1 MDRNSIEPAE
11 APDPACEKL
20 RAALGLTVAGA
31 WARQLSVPGTE
42 DPGTL
47 PKPTTAIIRGNGQ
60 PTRSAVELRPLK
72 AQGAQCRGDWGYCS
86 PLFGSYEHPVG
97 ATLMSQEPQAKPFA
111 HLDAPNAELYRC
123 VMGVFVAAK
132 RRFLVHLR
140 PEDLGSS
147 LNEVGGAPADL
158 AAVEAALRQLEQW
171 RNLRAD
177 PDTSRVT
184 TVDDFYR
191 PRYLYQLTPE
201 GEAAELAL
209 AAYDKAL
216 GNRGELQSV
225 ALEDIRVRLR
235 GLRRQAEAPNRDP
248 AVVHSLLRELSTL
261 LDGLAANASAFMSGL
276 QRTIDLQD
284 VNEEAFIAYKERLIG
299 YLERFVGD
307 LVVKS
312 AEISTILRALD
323 PSEVDGLLALAAAR
337 EATDAAPDEK
347 GQEAAVRAKL
357 EAWQARWSGLRSWFV
372 GDRAHP
378 SQAALLRQRARAA
391 IPALLAVVAT
401 LQERRTGRSDRSA
414 DFRTLARWFAEAPS
428 EAEAHRLWRA
438 AFGISSARHLTV
450 DGTTLQAR
458 QEQPVPATTSWADA
472 PPVVISPRL
481 HATGRHQRRGPPSRI
496 VDRSQARQ
504 RLEELLVVERTQTEV
519 ARRRLATG
527 RPVRLSDLGALDRD
541 EFALFLGLLGDA
553 LAAGPP
559 TPGGGVKTTTSDGTI
574 AIALEPTGDG
584 ATAEIVTPDGAL
596 RGPDHVITIT
606 NLTDP
611 GEAGLTD
618 GSLLAAS
625 GAER

>member
-1 MDRNSIEPAE
+1 M
-11 APDPACEKL
+11 
-20 RAALGLTVAGA
+20 G
-31 WARQLSVPGTE
+31 
-42 DPGTL
+42 
-47 PKPTTAIIRGNGQ
+47 
-60 PTRSAVELRPLK
+60 
-72 AQGAQCRGDWGYCS
+72 
-86 PLFGSYEHPVG
+86 
-97 ATLMSQEPQAKPFA
+97 QEPQAKPFA
-111 HLDAPNAELYRC
+111 HLDAPNAELYRR
-123 VMGVFVAAK
+123 VIGVFVAAK

-140 PEDLGSS
+140 PEDLASS
-147 LNEVGGAPADL
+147 LGEAGGASVDL
-158 AAVEAALRQLEQW
+158 AAVEAALKQLELW

-191 PRYLYQLTPE
+191 PRYLYQLTAE

-209 AAYDKAL
+209 AAYDEAL
-216 GNRGELQSV
+216 DNRGELQSV

-235 GLRRQAEAPNRDP
+235 SLRQHAEARDRDS

-261 LDGLAANASAFMSGL
+261 LDGLAANASAFMSSL

-284 VNEEAFIAYKERLIG
+284 ADEDAFIAYKDRLIG

-312 AEISTILRALD
+312 AEIATTLRALD
-323 PSEVDGLLALAAAR
+323 RHQVDGLLALAASR
-337 EATDAAPDEK
+337 EAADAAHDK
-347 GQEAAVRAKL
+347 GEEEAVRAKL
-357 EAWQARWSGLRSWFV
+357 EAWQARWSGLLSFFL

-391 IPALLAVVAT
+391 IPALLASVAT

-414 DFRTLARWFAEAPS
+414 DVRALARWFAEAPS
-428 EAEAHRLWRA
+428 DAEAHRLWRA

-450 DGTTLQAR
+450 DGATLQTR
-458 QEQPVPATTSWADA
+458 EEQPVPAATSWADA

-481 HATGRHQRRGPPSRI
+481 HATGRHQRRGPPARI
-496 VDRSQARQ
+496 VDRSQARRQ
-504 RLEELLVVERTQTEV
+504 LEELLGAERRQTEA

-527 RPVRLSDLGALDRD
+527 RPIRLSDLGVLDRD

-559 TPGGGVKTTTSDGTI
+559 APSGAVETTTSDGTM
-574 AIALEPTGDG
+574 AITFEPTGDG
-584 ATAEIVTPDGAL
+584 VTAEIVTPGGVL
-596 RGPDHVITIT
+596 RGPDHVITIADL
-606 NLTDP
+606 NRP
-611 GEAGLTD
+611 GDAAGLA
-618 GSLLAAS
+618 GGPRLSAS

>member
-1 MDRNSIEPAE
+1 MSE
-11 APDPACEKL
+11 
-20 RAALGLTVAGA
+20 
-31 WARQLSVPGTE
+31 
-42 DPGTL
+42 
-47 PKPTTAIIRGNGQ
+47 Q
-60 PTRSAVELRPLK
+60 PP
-72 AQGAQCRGDWGYCS
+72 
-86 PLFGSYEHPVG
+86 
-97 ATLMSQEPQAKPFA
+97 AKPFT
-111 HLDAPNAELYRC
+111 HLDAPNAGLYRR
-123 VMGVFVAAK
+123 VMGDFVAAK

-140 PEDLGSS
+140 PEDLVSS
-147 LNEVGGAPADL
+147 LEGADGAAADL
-158 AAVEAALRQLEQW
+158 AVVEAALKQLEQW

-209 AAYDKAL
+209 AAYDEAL

-235 GLRRQAEAPNRDP
+235 SLRRLAEAPDPDP

-261 LDGLAANASAFMSGL
+261 LDGLAANASAFMSSL

-284 VNEEAFIAYKERLIG
+284 VDEDAFIAYKDRLIG
-299 YLERFVGD
+299 YLERFIGD
-307 LVVKS
+307 LVIKS
-312 AEISTILRALD
+312 AEISNTLRALAWT
-323 PSEVDGLLALAAAR
+323 EVDGLLALVAAR
-337 EATDAAPDEK
+337 EATDAAPD
-347 GQEAAVRAKL
+347 GQGEAVVARAKL
-357 EAWQARWSGLRSWFV
+357 EAWRARWDGLRSWFV

-391 IPALLAVVAT
+391 IPALLGVVTT

-428 EAEAHRLWRA
+428 DAEAHRLWRA
-438 AFGISSARHLTV
+438 AFGISSARHLTIDV
-450 DGTTLQAR
+450 ETLQAR
-458 QEQPVPATTSWADA
+458 EEEPVRAATSWAEA

-481 HATGRHQRRGPPSRI
+481 RATGRHQRRGGPARI
-496 VDRSQARQ
+496 VDRSQARR
-504 RLEELLVVERTQTEV
+504 RLEALLAAERTQTDA

-527 RPVRLSDLGALDRD
+527 RPTRLRDLAALDRD

-559 TPGGGVKTTTSDGTI
+559 APGGAVQTITADGTM
-574 AIALEPTGDG
+574 AITLEPTGDG
-584 ATAEIVTPDGAL
+584 ASAEIATPDGVL
-596 RGPDHVITIT
+596 RGPDHVITIVD
-606 NLTDP
+606 LTSP
-611 GEAGLTD
+611 GQAASPLVGEPI
-618 GSLLAAS
+618 LASS

>member
-1 MDRNSIEPAE
+1 
-11 APDPACEKL
+11 
-20 RAALGLTVAGA
+20 
-31 WARQLSVPGTE
+31 
-42 DPGTL
+42 
-47 PKPTTAIIRGNGQ
+47 
-60 PTRSAVELRPLK
+60 
-72 AQGAQCRGDWGYCS
+72 
-86 PLFGSYEHPVG
+86 
-97 ATLMSQEPQAKPFA
+97 MSQGPQAKPFA
-111 HLDAPNAELYRC
+111 HLDAPNAELYRR

-140 PEDLGSS
+140 PEDLASS
-147 LNEVGGAPADL
+147 LGGAGGAPVDL
-158 AAVEAALRQLEQW
+158 AAVEAALKQLEQW

-209 AAYDKAL
+209 AAYDEAL

-235 GLRRQAEAPNRDP
+235 SLCQHAQAPDRDL

-261 LDGLAANASAFMSGL
+261 LDGLAANASAFMSSL

-284 VNEEAFIAYKERLIG
+284 VDEDVFIAYKDRLIG

-312 AEISTILRALD
+312 AEISAALRALD
-323 PSEVDGLLALAAAR
+323 RHQVDGLLRLAAFR
-337 EATDAAPDEK
+337 EATDAAPDGK
-347 GQEAAVRAKL
+347 GEEEVARAKL
-357 EAWQARWSGLRSWFV
+357 EAWQVRWFGLCSWFL
-372 GDRAHP
+372 GDRTHP

-391 IPALLAVVAT
+391 IPALLTAVTT

-414 DFRTLARWFAEAPS
+414 DFRALARWFAETPS
-428 EAEAHRLWRA
+428 DAEAHRLWRA

-450 DGTTLQAR
+450 DAETLQAR
-458 QEQPVPATTSWADA
+458 QEQPVPPATSWAEA
-472 PPVVISPRL
+472 PPVLISPRL
-481 HATGRHQRRGPPSRI
+481 HTTGRHQRRGPPARI
-496 VDRSQARQ
+496 VDRNQARR
-504 RLEELLVVERTQTEV
+504 RLEELLAAERTQTEA
-519 ARRRLATG
+519 ARRQLATG

-541 EFALFLGLLGDA
+541 EFTLFLGLLCDA

-559 TPGGGVKTTTSDGTI
+559 APGGAVETTTSDGTM
-574 AIALEPTGDG
+574 AITLEPTRDG
-584 ATAEIVTPDGAL
+584 ATAEILTPDGML
-596 RGPDHVITIT
+596 RGPDHLITIT
-606 NLTDP
+606 DLTGP
-611 GEAGLTD
+611 GEAGPA
-618 GSLLAAS
+618 GGPVPAAR

>member
-1 MDRNSIEPAE
+1 
-11 APDPACEKL
+11 
-20 RAALGLTVAGA
+20 
-31 WARQLSVPGTE
+31 
-42 DPGTL
+42 
-47 PKPTTAIIRGNGQ
+47 
-60 PTRSAVELRPLK
+60 
-72 AQGAQCRGDWGYCS
+72 
-86 PLFGSYEHPVG
+86 
-97 ATLMSQEPQAKPFA
+97 MSQEPQAKPFA
-111 HLDAPNAELYRC
+111 HLDAPNAGLYRR

-132 RRFLVHLR
+132 RSFLVHLR
-140 PEDLGSS
+140 PEGLAASLG
-147 LNEVGGAPADL
+147 EAGGPQVDL

-209 AAYDKAL
+209 AAYDEAL

-235 GLRRQAEAPNRDP
+235 GLRQQAESPNGDP

-261 LDGLAANASAFMSGL
+261 LDGLAANASAFMSSL

-284 VNEEAFIAYKERLIG
+284 VDEDAFVAYKDRLIG

-312 AEISTILRALD
+312 AEISTTLRALD
-323 PSEVDGLLALAAAR
+323 QHQVDGLLKLAASR
-337 EATDAAPDEK
+337 EAADAAHDMSEE
-347 GQEAAVRAKL
+347 EALRAKL

-391 IPALLAVVAT
+391 IPSLLAAVTT

-414 DFRTLARWFAEAPS
+414 DFRTLARWFAEAPND
-428 EAEAHRLWRA
+428 AEAHRLWRA
-438 AFGISSARHLTV
+438 AFGISSARHFTV
-450 DGTTLQAR
+450 DGATLQAR
-458 QEQPVPATTSWADA
+458 EEEPVTAATSWADA

-481 HATGRHQRRGPPSRI
+481 HATGRHQRRGPLPRI

-504 RLEELLVVERTQTEV
+504 RLEELLAAERTQTEA

-527 RPVRLSDLGALDRD
+527 RPVRLSDLGTLDRD
-541 EFALFLGLLGDA
+541 EFGLFLGLLGDA
-553 LAAGPP
+553 LAAGPSA
-559 TPGGGVKTTTSDGTI
+559 PGGAVETTTSDGTM
-574 AIALEPTGDG
+574 AITLEPTGDG
-584 ATAEIVTPDGAL
+584 ATAEIVTPDGVL
-596 RGPDHVITIT
+596 RGPDHVVTIT
-606 NLTDP
+606 DLTGP
-611 GEAGLTD
+611 GEPGRI
-618 GSLLAAS
+618 GEPLLAAT

>member
-1 MDRNSIEPAE
+1 
-11 APDPACEKL
+11 
-20 RAALGLTVAGA
+20 
-31 WARQLSVPGTE
+31 
-42 DPGTL
+42 
-47 PKPTTAIIRGNGQ
+47 
-60 PTRSAVELRPLK
+60 
-72 AQGAQCRGDWGYCS
+72 
-86 PLFGSYEHPVG
+86 
-97 ATLMSQEPQAKPFA
+97 MSQGPQAKPFA
-111 HLDAPNAELYRC
+111 HLDAPNAELYRR

-140 PEDLGSS
+140 PEDLASS
-147 LNEVGGAPADL
+147 LGGAGGAPVDL
-158 AAVEAALRQLEQW
+158 AAVEAALKQLEQW

-209 AAYDKAL
+209 AAYDEAL

-235 GLRRQAEAPNRDP
+235 SLCQHAQAPDRDL

-261 LDGLAANASAFMSGL
+261 LDGLAANASAFMSSL

-284 VNEEAFIAYKERLIG
+284 VDEDVFIAYKDRLIG

-312 AEISTILRALD
+312 AEISAALRALD
-323 PSEVDGLLALAAAR
+323 RHQVDGLLRLAAFR
-337 EATDAAPDEK
+337 EATDAAPDGK
-347 GQEAAVRAKL
+347 GEEEVARAKL
-357 EAWQARWSGLRSWFV
+357 EAWQVRWFGLCSWFL
-372 GDRAHP
+372 GDRTHP

-391 IPALLAVVAT
+391 IPALLTAVTT

-414 DFRTLARWFAEAPS
+414 DFRALARWFAETPS
-428 EAEAHRLWRA
+428 DAEAHRLWRA

-450 DGTTLQAR
+450 DAETLQAR
-458 QEQPVPATTSWADA
+458 QEQPVPPATSWAEA
-472 PPVVISPRL
+472 PPVLISPRL
-481 HATGRHQRRGPPSRI
+481 HTTGRHQRRGPPARI
-496 VDRSQARQ
+496 VDRSQARR
-504 RLEELLVVERTQTEV
+504 RLEELLAAERTQTEA
-519 ARRRLATG
+519 ARRQLATG

-541 EFALFLGLLGDA
+541 EFTLFLGLLGDA

-559 TPGGGVKTTTSDGTI
+559 APGGAVETTTSDGTM
-574 AIALEPTGDG
+574 AITLEPTRDG
-584 ATAEIVTPDGAL
+584 ATAEIVTPDGML
-596 RGPDHVITIT
+596 RGPDHLITIT
-606 NLTDP
+606 DLTGP
-611 GEAGLTD
+611 GEAGPA
-618 GSLLAAS
+618 GGPVPAAR